1 MAAVFLVYFVMFFFN
16 SWCIQVKVF
25 LVPTLWLLSRKCSS
39 SCSAS
44 GSGERD
50 DLSRIGAKPLLP
62 EWWWQIQMKYKTFE
76 SIKSKNW
83 AKLIISI
90 FPESMQL
97 LLVIMV
103 DLPTRLSEN
112 PKGILLDRGK
122 LARSCPKSLS
132 DALLLWYATPTFSLF
147 FWRFW

>member
-1 MAAVFLVYFVMFFFN
+1 MAAVFLAYFVMFFN

-62 EWWWQIQMKYKTFE
+62 EWWSQIQ
-76 SIKSKNW
+76 IQDVW
-83 AKLIISI
+83 KLQVQKFGQINSNCRYIYISRI
-90 FPESMQL
+90 NATS
-97 LLVIMV
+97 LVIMV

-147 FWRFW
+147 FWR